1 MRGMQRTDNDQ
12 ETADRGGKNTGTGD
26 KGKVPPAVRDGA
38 DGVIFDIYRQQE
50 CSVSASSD
58 NGYSGA
64 GQGKPGLRSLLES
77 LGGEEFMVTVE
88 FGKGAE
94 DAGEA

>member
-26 KGKVPPAVRDGA
+26 KGKVPPAVRGRA
-38 DGVIFDIYRQQE
+38 DGFISDIYRQHE
-50 CSVSASSD
+50 HSASAIRD
-58 NGYSGA
+58 NGHLGA
-64 GQGKPGLRSLLES
+64 GQGKSGLRSLLES

-88 FGKGAE
+88 FGKEAG